1 MKPGGRDRRFYIRLA
16 GGVACIAAGVA
27 LGQTIDQRLTLL
39 AMFPAVAL
47 LSGVI
52 AELTSPRKP
61 ETAPAPELSS
71 ADREIMAAVWNS
83 GSLSAQQAAQKTSL
97 SEADADATLS
107 DLASR
112 GYLKAD
118 ESADGP
124 LYSRAGR

>member
-1 MKPGGRDRRFYIRLA
+1 MGGRDRRFYIRLA

-61 ETAPAPELSS
+61 KTAPATELSS
-71 ADREIMAAVWNS
+71 ADREIIAAVWNN
-83 GSLSAQQAAQKTSL
+83 GALSAAQAAQKTSL
-97 SEADADATLS
+97 SEEDAAAVLS

-112 GYLKAD
+112 GYLKTD
-118 ESADGP
+118 ESGDGP

>member
-1 MKPGGRDRRFYIRLA
+1 MGGRDKRFYIRLA

-61 ETAPAPELSS
+61 RAAPAPELSP
-71 ADREIMAAVWNS
+71 ADREIIAAVWNN
-83 GSLSAQQAAQKTSL
+83 GSLSADQAARKTSL
-97 SEADADATLS
+97 SEEDAASVLS
-107 DLASR
+107 DLARR

-118 ESADGP
+118 ESGDGP

>member
-1 MKPGGRDRRFYIRLA
+1 MSGRDKRFYIRFA

-27 LGQTIDQRLTLL
+27 LGQTMDQRLTLL

-61 ETAPAPELSS
+61 ETTPAPELSS

>member
-1 MKPGGRDRRFYIRLA
+1 MGGRNRRFYIRLA
-16 GGVACIAAGVA
+16 GGVACVAAGVA

-61 ETAPAPELSS
+61 GTTSAAKLSS

-83 GSLSAQQAAQKTSL
+83 GSLSARQAAQKTSL
-97 SEADADATLS
+97 TEQEAAES
-107 DLASR
+107 LASLVRR
-112 GYLKAD
+112 GYLQAGQSGD
-118 ESADGP
+118 VL
-124 LYSRAGR
+124 LYSRAGS